1 MAYGSVRDY
10 VDTHGISI
18 VHHYTVTDVQTSGAN
33 TIATGMRKIKG
44 VAFVNQTRAAAG
56 GLKVAV
62 SAGTLTLT
70 AETADDDFLITVW
83 GKR

>member
-1 MAYGSVRDY
+1 MAYGSTRDF
-10 VDTHGISI
+10 VDVMGKSL

-33 TIATGMRKIKG
+33 TIATGMRRIKG
-44 VAFVNQTRAAAG
+44 VAFVNKTRGAAG

-62 SAGTLTLT
+62 SGGTLTLT

-83 GKR
+83 GQR